1 MTTYKIIESQLVRLQ
16 DNRPETAVNL
26 DGPSLKTAER
36 YIAALDANPFM
47 DSAVCIEN
55 ELTRMLAGV

>member
-1 MTTYKIIESQLVRLQ
+1 MITYKVIESQLVRLQ
-16 DNRPETAVNL
+16 DSRPETAVNL

-36 YIAALDANPFM
+36 YIAAFDANPYT

-55 ELTRMLAGV
+55 ELQRMLAGA